1 MRTVRQ
7 FMGFCFKNGYHTEDL
22 SSYAPNVHYEKR
34 SRIPSSYSRDNVMK
48 LLATVD
54 RSNPVGKRNYAILL
68 LIARLGLRFGD
79 AVNLRFENISWNEN
93 RISLTQHKTGR
104 PLTLPLPLSQ
114 PALTRELVS
123 DWIAFREGEAKKNR
137 MHRITCV
144 NQFGKYLK
152 RQGYE
157 VYASQP
163 QKHWNADS
171 FTPYIFTHAEIEK
184 IFRASDSVKPVAQS
198 RDIHKALPVLI
209 RMLYSCGLRV
219 SEAVGL
225 RCGDVDLE
233 KGILT
238 VREAKFGKDRLIPI
252 LSSLLGYCREYQ
264 KSVIPWA
271 GSNDYFFMA
280 PDRTMLSPNT
290 VYGRFRRILSGKADF
305 LTAGKETGRGCMI
318 CDIRLGS
325 YAAKMG
331 GKRRRPDRH
340 AAGPVGFY
348 GAQILRRNVPLSAAD
363 CRGLSAGSKA
373 GRRNL
378 CSRDSR
384 R

>member
-1 MRTVRQ
+1 MVTV
-7 FMGFCFKNGYHTEDL
+7 T
-22 SSYAPNVHYEKR
+22 
-34 SRIPSSYSRDNVMK
+34 
-48 LLATVD
+48 
-54 RSNPVGKRNYAILL
+54 
-68 LIARLGLRFGD
+68 
-79 AVNLRFENISWNEN
+79 
-93 RISLTQHKTGR
+93 
-104 PLTLPLPLSQ
+104 PLTMTGIFAPLAYDFLEFKRAQGYKYRCEEKVLRRFCQFSEHYPLSQ

-152 RQGYE
+152 QQGYE
-157 VYASQP
+157 VYASPP
-163 QKHWNADS
+163 QKHWNTDS

-252 LSSLLGYCREYQ
+252 SSSLLGYCREYW

-271 GSNDYFFMA
+271 GNNDYFFMA
-280 PDRTMLSPNT
+280 PDWTMLSPNT
-290 VYGRFRRILSGKADF
+290 VYGRFRRILWESGIPYGGKGNGPRLHDLRHTFAVHTLQKWVESGED
-305 LTAGKETGRGCMI
+305 LTAMLPVLSVFMGHKSFGATSRYL
-318 CDIRLGS
+318 RLTAEVYPQVVKQVEGTCA
-325 YAAKMG
+325 YAI
-331 GKRRRPDRH
+331 PD
-340 AAGPVGFY
+340 GDG
-348 GAQILRRNVPLSAAD
+348 Q
-363 CRGLSAGSKA
+363 
-373 GRRNL
+373 
-378 CSRDSR
+378 
-384 R
+384 